1 MLVSSL
7 IQESCHSTNYQTEVD
22 RKDVFRTC
30 FLPHNNNYFLYNSKL
45 LFQLIH
51 KNLKTLPG
59 KFTILDLFYYL
70 IDNIT

>member
-1 MLVSSL
+1 MLVSSF

-30 FLPHNNNYFLYNSKL
+30 FLPPNNNYFLFNSKL

-59 KFTILDLFYYL
+59 KFIIINH
-70 IDNIT
+70 IDKIIYNPF